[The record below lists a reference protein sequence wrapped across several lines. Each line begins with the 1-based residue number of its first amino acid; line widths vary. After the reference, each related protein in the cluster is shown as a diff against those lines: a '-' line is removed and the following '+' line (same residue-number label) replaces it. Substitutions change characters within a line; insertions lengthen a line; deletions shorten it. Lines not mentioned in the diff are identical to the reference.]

1 MKAGL
6 LRCETTILR
15 RGSRQGKTSI
25 SSRYFSVK
33 AALPQF
39 ADSLIAVEAG
49 PQARGGLLDR
59 KKNTFIQQLFLRAD
73 QMETSLKHI
82 YA

>member
-1 MKAGL
+1 M
-6 LRCETTILR
+6 
-15 RGSRQGKTSI
+15 
-25 SSRYFSVK
+25 K

-49 PQARGGLLDR
+49 PQTGGGLLDR